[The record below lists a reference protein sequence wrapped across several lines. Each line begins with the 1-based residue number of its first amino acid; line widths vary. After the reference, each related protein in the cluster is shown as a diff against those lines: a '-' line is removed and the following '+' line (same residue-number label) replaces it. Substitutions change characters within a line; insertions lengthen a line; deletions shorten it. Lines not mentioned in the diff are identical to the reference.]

1 MSKFSGSIIAKLAA
15 AAAVSALALG
25 CSGPIMIGQM
35 NPKPNFDLPSTQK
48 TISLSFGPK
57 VQDEFE
63 TRQDGIGVIKFS
75 NWKNSLQQGFKNG
88 FEDYLTIAESGESDY
103 VLKILQT
110 EPEFVTAA
118 RTADNYIVSAVMQ
131 ITYKAELYYLDNKIA
146 SSAHTVRAKS
156 STANRDKAFE
166 NAKSAIESMYEVIAD
181 DVGRAMVFFYKHQK
195 GEEIG
200 EVPQASP
207 GEI

>member
-1 MSKFSGSIIAKLAA
+1 MSRSRGSIIAGLSLALLL
-15 AAAVSALALG
+15 SALALG

-35 NPKPNFDLPSTQK
+35 NPKPNFDLPSTEK

-88 FEDYLTIAESGESDY
+88 FEDYLTVAGDGESDY

-110 EPEFVTAA
+110 EPEFVTAT

-131 ITYKAELYYLDNKIA
+131 ITYKAELYYLGSKIA

-156 STANRDKAFE
+156 ATANRNKAFE
-166 NAKSAIESMYEVIAD
+166 NAESAVESMYEVIVN
-181 DVGRAMVFFYKHQK
+181 DVARAMVFFYKHQK

-200 EVPQASP
+200 EPPPVNP